1 MEDESMYSRYL
12 HLCLSKCLPPFEEGR
27 KYSVRIG
34 APPAGG
40 WPNPSVTVRP
50 STLLDLPPAPKSPS
64 LYIHFNQWCTFEH
77 AITNRV
83 RTPFSGAVVFGIGR
97 HGVKRNVGWYIVC

>member
-1 MEDESMYSRYL
+1 MEDESMYSKYL
-12 HLCLSKCLPPFEEGR
+12 HLRLSKRLPPFEEGR
-27 KYSVRIG
+27 KYSVRIR

-64 LYIHFNQWCTFEH
+64 LYIHLINGVPLSTRLP
-77 AITNRV
+77 IV
-83 RTPFSGAVVFGIGR
+83 SGRPSQEPGYSGSLVMA
-97 HGVKRNVGWYIVC
+97 